1 MLKIDNLT
9 IVHRRDLRTIL
20 SGFSLI
26 LNRGDKAV
34 LIGEEG
40 NGKSTL
46 LKWICDPRLVE
57 GYAEAE
63 GTQTTQGELLG
74 YLPQELSA
82 EEKEKTVCE
91 YCMDLPA
98 FQEADAA
105 EVRRTAA
112 ELRLPEDIFWSDQT
126 MGSLSGGERVKLQ
139 MAGVLLARP
148 DVLLL
153 DEPSNDIDIDT
164 LLWLEELIN
173 GFPGAVLYIS
183 HDETLIERTANRV
196 ILIEHLRKK
205 TVPRVTVA
213 NVPYRTFAEER
224 QRAFAKQ
231 EQEAVSERREE
242 KKAMERFRRIEQA
255 VEQGQRN
262 ISRRDPHG
270 GRLLK
275 KKMKAVRS
283 LERRFEREHGEM
295 TEFPE
300 EESAIAIRF
309 DRQKAMPAGKTV
321 LEISVPE
328 LNSPSGEFLARNVF
342 LKVRGPE
349 KICIIGSNGSGKTT
363 LIRKIAEE
371 LCARTDITACY
382 MPQDYEE
389 ALTYDMTQVD
399 YLAPSGKKE
408 EVTTART
415 YLGAMRYTA
424 EEMFHPVGELS
435 GGQKAKLLLL
445 KISLTETDV
454 LILDEPTRNLSP
466 LSGPEIRGI
475 LKGFPGAI
483 ISVSHDRKYMT
494 EVCDK
499 IYRLA
504 PDGLTLLDRELN

>member
-1 MLKIDNLT
+1 
-9 IVHRRDLRTIL
+9 
-20 SGFSLI
+20 
-26 LNRGDKAV
+26 
-34 LIGEEG
+34 
-40 NGKSTL
+40 
-46 LKWICDPRLVE
+46 
-57 GYAEAE
+57 
-63 GTQTTQGELLG
+63 
-74 YLPQELSA
+74 
-82 EEKEKTVCE
+82 
-91 YCMDLPA
+91 
-98 FQEADAA
+98 
-105 EVRRTAA
+105 
-112 ELRLPEDIFWSDQT
+112 
-126 MGSLSGGERVKLQ
+126 
-139 MAGVLLARP
+139 
-148 DVLLL
+148 
-153 DEPSNDIDIDT
+153 
-164 LLWLEELIN
+164 
-173 GFPGAVLYIS
+173 
-183 HDETLIERTANRV
+183 
-196 ILIEHLRKK
+196 
-205 TVPRVTVA
+205 
-213 NVPYRTFAEER
+213 
-224 QRAFAKQ
+224 
-231 EQEAVSERREE
+231 
-242 KKAMERFRRIEQA
+242 
-255 VEQGQRN
+255 
-262 ISRRDPHG
+262 
-270 GRLLK
+270 
-275 KKMKAVRS
+275 MKAVRS

-389 ALTYDMTQVD
+389 ALPYDMTPVD
-399 YLAPSGKKE
+399 YLAPSGEKE

-483 ISVSHDRKYMT
+483 ISVSHDRKYIG
-494 EVCDK
+494 EVCGRT
-499 IYRLA
+499 YRLT
-504 PDGLTLLDRELN
+504 PDGLAPAEK